1 MSSLLEKKEIEF
13 TNAFNSNRATL
24 AGFANCASREELHV
38 VRDGFFLGLASEL
51 CPIEAVPVKQKIVQ
65 DMVAA
70 QSGGFKKTI
79 ESARLA
85 HGWDAMLEALF
96 SKALFVGTDLQSMWL
111 GLEEGRIEWLTA
123 VSAAHNIKVVL
134 KTAVE
139 KDGGSVGDTSDAM
152 MVWIYAICINVPR
165 LKKECEAWATLVGMK
180 NPMEPLNGYDSEKW
194 NPRKK
199 EWAPLDL
206 GAQATADRGG
216 SELKVAWEA

>member
-165 LKKECEAWATLVGMK
+165 LKKE
-180 NPMEPLNGYDSEKW
+180 
-194 NPRKK
+194 
-199 EWAPLDL
+199 
-206 GAQATADRGG
+206 
-216 SELKVAWEA
+216 